1 MQQKKVALE
10 CVTRGAMKGDALECV
25 TRGAGKGVASEHVT
39 RGAAKGD
46 ALELGTSSEATLP
59 VALEH
64 GKRGT
69 MKGVALG
76 VNNNNSESQM
86 DVAWVAHSDSNR
98 VGTIDDGI
106 NYVDEDAY

>member
-1 MQQKKVALE
+1 
-10 CVTRGAMKGDALECV
+10 
-25 TRGAGKGVASEHVT
+25 
-39 RGAAKGD
+39 
-46 ALELGTSSEATLP
+46 
-59 VALEH
+59 
-64 GKRGT
+64 

-106 NYVDEDAY
+106 NYVDEDAYIMTVRNQMHSCLDPVQVSTTLCQSLVLYRNDNYGD